1 VGDAAHLM
9 PPVGVGVNLA
19 MLDASDLAMAI
30 ASAGDWQIATRD
42 MQIEILR
49 RASKIMSEAI
59 PGFQQ
64 WFSEI
69 QPSK

>member
-1 VGDAAHLM
+1 
-9 PPVGVGVNLA
+9 